1 MHASMSK
8 TLKCILIILAI
19 LVIDQVLKI
28 IVKTNMTL
36 YEQIPVFGNWFMIHF
51 VENKGMAFGLH
62 LPGNNGKMFLSLF
75 RLVAIIAIGFYLRH
89 LIKIGAPSG
98 LLITLSMIMAG
109 ALGNMIDSAFYG
121 MIFSES
127 NTFMPAEMFPPNG
140 GYERIMH
147 GKVVDMFYFPVFSG
161 VYPDW
166 IPRIGGQSFTFFRP
180 VFNIADASITIA
192 VVILLFRQR
201 HYFAFM
207 HEEEEKA
214 KAGEAPASP
223 ENPTPDDPG
232 SSR

>member
-1 MHASMSK
+1 MSK
-8 TLKCILIILAI
+8 SLKCILIILVI
-19 LVIDQVLKI
+19 LVIDQVLKVI
-28 IVKTNMTL
+28 IKTNMTL

-62 LPGNNGKMFLSLF
+62 LPGNNGKLFLSLF

-89 LIKIGAPSG
+89 LIKLGAPSG

-121 MIFSES
+121 LIFSES

-140 GYERIMH
+140 GYERLMH
-147 GKVVDMFYFPVFSG
+147 GKVVDMFYFPILSG
-161 VYPDW
+161 VYPEW
-166 IPRIGGQSFTFFRP
+166 IPRLGGQSFTFFRP

-201 HYFAFM
+201 KYFAFM

-214 KAGEAPASP
+214 KAGESLHVTEPAKK
-223 ENPTPDDPG
+223 EDQN
-232 SSR
+232 